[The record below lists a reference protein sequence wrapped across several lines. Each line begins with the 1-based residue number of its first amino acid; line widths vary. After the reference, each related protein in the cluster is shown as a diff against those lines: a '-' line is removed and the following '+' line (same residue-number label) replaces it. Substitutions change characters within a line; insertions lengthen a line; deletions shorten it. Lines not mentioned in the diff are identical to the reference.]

1 MEHIRDKSLLL
12 QIREARRHEYK
23 DEVRKELIAIDDKLA
38 AALEIFKLEVDSDS
52 LTELVSAWSRAVY
65 LLGLA
70 MGPADPEATGGRMAV
85 AA

>member
-1 MEHIRDKSLLL
+1 ML
-12 QIREARRHEYK
+12 QIREAVRHEYRA
-23 DEVRKELIAIDDKLA
+23 EVRKELISIDDHLFA
-38 AALEIFKLEVDSDS
+38 ARVKFEETLSSDS

-70 MGPADPEATGGRMAV
+70 MGPADPEATGGRMVV